1 MSDNGHKVS
10 GLTRDAAWINREYGQ
25 EKWPAIRT
33 KIDEV
38 ISSGESSL
46 SRVVAPLAR
55 WEWDY
60 PGLGPID
67 AIALGTPVRL
77 PASLAWHGFYASV
90 AESVISACR
99 NDTQAVIDLGCGWG
113 RSLFEVWL
121 RGGPRSAN
129 YHALE
134 FTQAGIDCVTTLA
147 ALEPKMSVRAALFDF
162 KNPDFSA
169 LPHGLEHAVVFTVSS
184 LHQAPLI
191 EKNTLRALMGM
202 AENVDCLHFE
212 QIGWQMNPRLQ
223 SDPDREYALRNHYNR
238 NLWDVLTELRNDQ
251 EITLVET
258 DADLFGTQS
267 VYPISFVHWRRYRT

>member
-1 MSDNGHKVS
+1 MSENGHKV
-10 GLTRDAAWINREYGQ
+10 GGPTRDAAWINREYGQ

-33 KIDEV
+33 KIDEI

-46 SRVVAPLAR
+46 SRVVTPLAR

-60 PGLGPID
+60 PGLRPID

-134 FTQAGIDCVTTLA
+134 FTRAGIDCVTTLA
-147 ALEPKMSVRAALFDF
+147 ALEPKMSVRAAVFDF
-162 KNPDFSA
+162 KAPDFSA
-169 LPHGLEHAVVFTVSS
+169 LPHDLEHAVVFTVSS

-191 EKNTLRALMGM
+191 EKNTLRALMGV

-212 QIGWQMNPRLQ
+212 QIGWQMSPRLQ

-238 NLWDVLTELRNDQ
+238 NLWDVLTEMRNDQ
-251 EITLVET
+251 EITLIET

-267 VYPISFVHWRRYRT
+267 VYPISFVHWRRYRA